1 MAVFAGR
8 QGEVKA
14 TNGYYVGSGTYG
26 VSNPC
31 SITFDKLPN
40 KIIVE
45 ADPTS
50 GAVYKL
56 LIILPGILTNEFTSN
71 VVFNWSNAF
80 IRSGA
85 NVYAKCDGKTVSWY
99 CPDDAVTQMSKLGV
113 TYKWWSY

>member
-14 TNGYYVGSGTYG
+14 TNGYYVGNGYIG
-26 VSNPC
+26 VGSLC

-40 KIIVE
+40 EIVVE

-50 GAVYKL
+50 GTEYKL
-56 LIILPGILTNEFTSN
+56 LSIPTAFLTNEFASKR
-71 VVFNWSNAF
+71 AF
-80 IRSGA
+80 SLVGERIIAESDL
-85 NVYAKCDGKTVSWY
+85 YIKCDGKTVSWY
-99 CPDDAVTQMSKLGV
+99 SNVHADQQMNKSGV

>member
-14 TNGYYVGSGTYG
+14 TNGYYVGNGTYG

-45 ADPTS
+45 AEPTS
-50 GAVYKL
+50 DMIYKL
-56 LIILPGILTNEFTSN
+56 LIILPGILTNEFTSERALS
-71 VVFNWSNAF
+71 WSSRNILAENA
-80 IRSGA
+80 
-85 NVYAKCDGKTVSWY
+85 VYTKCEGKTVSWY
-99 CPDDAVTQMSKLGV
+99 SPTNAETQMNAQGV

>member
-14 TNGYYVGSGTYG
+14 TNGYYVGNSAYG
-26 VSNPC
+26 VNNPC

-40 KIIVE
+40 KIVVE

-50 GAVYKL
+50 GVTYKL

-71 VVFNWSNAF
+71 RAF
-80 IRSGA
+80 AWNDSYIRSGA
-85 NVYAKCDGKTVSWY
+85 DVYAKCDGKTVSWY
-99 CPDDAVTQMSKLGV
+99 HSTNAVQQMNVSGV